1 MKTLGLI
8 GGTSWVSTL
17 DYYKIINQ
25 EVNKELGDNNSG
37 KIILYSINFNDL
49 VENQKKK
56 DFGAIEN
63 ILADAGMSLRNAGVD
78 KLMLCANTIHR
89 YARAVS
95 DRSGLDFVHIAHET
109 AKVIKSKKVKKAGLL
124 GTLPTMTESFYKD
137 VLSSNGID
145 SLIPGE
151 DDMKFIH
158 RVIFKELSREIF
170 KKETKER
177 LLDICSD
184 LVSRGSG
191 GIILGCTELPLI
203 IKQDDLKVPAFDTLR
218 IHAEAGARYL
228 ISSTE

>member
-25 EVNKELGDNNSG
+25 EVNKELGGNSSG
-37 KIILYSINFNDL
+37 KMILYSINFNDL
-49 VENQKKK
+49 VESQKKK

-63 ILADAGMSLRNAGVD
+63 ILADAGISLRNAGVD

-89 YARAVS
+89 YAEAVS
-95 DRSGLDFVHIAHET
+95 DRSGLDLIHIAHET
-109 AKVIKSKKVKKAGLL
+109 AEVVKSKKVKKVGLL

-137 VLSSNGID
+137 VLSSNGIE

-151 DDMKFIH
+151 DDMNFIH
-158 RVIFKELSREIF
+158 RAIFKELSLEIF
-170 KKETKER
+170 KEETKER
-177 LLDICSD
+177 LLEICSD
-184 LVSRGSG
+184 LISRGAG

-218 IHAEAGARYL
+218 IHAEAGAKYL